1 MGQGPRFGLGL
12 HRHREGKTDYRRR
25 LKLIKSGKPRAVV
38 RRSSRN
44 TQVQL
49 VTFDPEGDRI
59 EAAAGSGE
67 LADHG
72 WSGSGSNC
80 PASYLTG
87 LLAGHRAVEAGL
99 EEAVLDI
106 GENAPSPGSNVFA
119 VLKGLVD
126 AGVEIPHGEEV
137 VPAEE
142 RLRGEHIDDD
152 TVDEFETARG
162 SITGGSD

>member
-12 HRHREGKTDYRRR
+12 HRHREGKTDYRQR

-38 RRSSRN
+38 RRSNRN

-49 VTFDPEGDRI
+49 VLFDPDGDRI
-59 EAAAGSGE
+59 EASAGSRE
-67 LADHG
+67 LAEHG
-72 WSGSGSNC
+72 WTGPGSNC

-87 LLAGHRAVEAGL
+87 YLAGQRAVEAGL

-106 GENAPSPGSNVFA
+106 GESAPSPGSNVFA
-119 VLKGLVD
+119 VLQGLVD

-142 RLRGEHIDDD
+142 RLRGEHIDEE
-152 TVDEFETARG
+152 TVDEFETVKDA
-162 SITGGSD
+162 ITGGS